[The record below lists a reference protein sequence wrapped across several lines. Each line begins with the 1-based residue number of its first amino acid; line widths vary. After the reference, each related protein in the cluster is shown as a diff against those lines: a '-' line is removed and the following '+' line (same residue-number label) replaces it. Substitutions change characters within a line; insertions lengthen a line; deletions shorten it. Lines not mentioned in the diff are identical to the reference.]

1 MLLRDDLTRIVI
13 TLLFLLRDDLTRI
26 INTHLL
32 LLQERQ
38 DLGEALLSL
47 NYLPSAGRLNVD
59 VIKVKQLLQTDMV
72 GGSGECQSLYMS
84 VWDP

>member
-1 MLLRDDLTRIVI
+1 MPSVLQQPNAYPLW
-13 TLLFLLRDDLTRI
+13 
-26 INTHLL
+26 

-72 GGSGECQSLYMS
+72 GGSGESTSRHPRVCLLKSRSTLGQFPTTDRL
-84 VWDP
+84 

>member
-1 MLLRDDLTRIVI
+1 MRITI
-13 TLLFLLRDDLTRI
+13 TFFF
-26 INTHLL
+26 

-72 GGSGECQSLYMS
+72 GGSGECRSLYMS
-84 VWDP
+84 VWDI